1 MFQWD
6 AVDTSPG
13 LGGQNVFKTFEMA
26 IRHNRWT
33 TRTELERVS
42 VPGFIFSYVQKDL
55 WLSYGGGR
63 RRS

>member
-6 AVDTSPG
+6 AVDTSPD

-33 TRTELERVS
+33 TRTELEFLFPDLFS
-42 VPGFIFSYVQKDL
+42 VTFKKIYGFL
-55 WLSYGGGR
+55 TGGGGR
-63 RRS
+63 RS